1 MLNLPELRHVAVGCF
16 LSLLSLSLVSLH
28 FKLQLVDKVLKSGRV
43 LLILLSLVS
52 QLLDS
57 ALVLADSLDCI
68 YTSPLFSFNFTLQLT
83 HPALQFLELLLATLH
98 GQVLSLIQTVLQVL
112 DRHLEVLLHP
122 LKVRAGVL
130 LLLQLFSHHGC
141 ISDGLL
147 GLLFSIPGLL
157 DDVIHLSLH
166 CHQVTFKLLLG
177 AQKASV
183 LGMQQSHSLTGI
195 HQLLLSHFAASLSL
209 LQSCSQLL
217 NLSHHQTVSAVHHG
231 CPFLHVLCGT
241 DGIVKVQ
248 LGILELSL
256 PC

>member
-1 MLNLPELRHVAVGCF
+1 MLNLPELRHVGVGCF

-28 FKLQLVDKVLKSGRV
+28 FKLQLVDKVLKPGRV

-98 GQVLSLIQTVLQVL
+98 GQVLSLIQTVLEVL
-112 DRHLEVLLHP
+112 DCHLEVLLHP

-147 GLLFSIPGLL
+147 GLLLSIPGLL
-157 DDVIHLSLH
+157 DDVVHLSLH
-166 CHQVTFKLLLG
+166 RHQVTFKLLLG
-177 AQKASV
+177 AQKAGV
-183 LGMQQSHSLTGI
+183 LGVQQSHSLTGI

-217 NLSHHQTVSAVHHG
+217 NLSHHQTVSAINHG
-231 CPFLHVLCGT
+231 SLLLHVLCGT
-241 DGIVKVQ
+241 DSIIQVQ